1 MFSMA
6 SSGAL
11 SSDPQS
17 VLETALARLEGPP
30 FLIVGGV
37 ASDALRESMLAGIDP
52 DIALH
57 GSTSY
62 SGVMTEAGTFT
73 EGSGGSGFLAISDP
87 EGDYGSAIA
96 PVLEGDAQGAAAT
109 ALIEAL

>member
-1 MFSMA
+1 
-6 SSGAL
+6 
-11 SSDPQS
+11 
-17 VLETALARLEGPP
+17 
-30 FLIVGGV
+30 
-37 ASDALRESMLAGIDP
+37 
-52 DIALH
+52 
-57 GSTSY
+57 
-62 SGVMTEAGTFT
+62 MTEAGTFT